1 MENSFRNWLIWFA
14 STLQRPC
21 KRKLA
26 KLFASCP
33 MWSRQSLP
41 LPISRVLAQLWPQ
54 VCQVPQS
61 RWSWCL
67 TYTYFRVWLFMSLH
81 NAAKV
86 ILKLFFIAK
95 FSPKFHSFFG
105 RCLHYLCFTQK
116 KWYVLS
122 PNISI
127 SIWHQLKGL
136 LKLPLFCV
144 KQRLFF
150 KRLEFKNQLLKMDF
164 MLILYF

>member
-1 MENSFRNWLIWFA
+1 MSVRTLAAWRDLCVLLYAKHFCVKICDDASSYKKNYAGFCSVENSFRNWLIWFA

-81 NAAKV
+81 NGAKV
-86 ILKLFFIAK
+86 NLKLFFKVEKILCDSLDSIPSH
-95 FSPKFHSFFG
+95 SPSGKIQIVF
-105 RCLHYLCFTQK
+105 RKVYL
-116 KWYVLS
+116 
-122 PNISI
+122 
-127 SIWHQLKGL
+127 
-136 LKLPLFCV
+136 
-144 KQRLFF
+144 
-150 KRLEFKNQLLKMDF
+150 M
-164 MLILYF
+164 